1 MILHGAETYY
11 SCIDK
16 TADAVCALGN
26 SLNEHIVVFCED
38 KLTLS
43 VEKAIAERSGGTFN
57 AEVLTFGRYIKQR
70 SCEANSLTKESAA
83 IVVKKILGN
92 LKGDLKALY
101 RLTSSP
107 AFAFETSELIAQ
119 LKSAKIKPED
129 LVSASES
136 CEENIKAKISDIALV
151 FDSYENFLKEKGL
164 VDQNGVLDFM
174 PELVKRDE
182 KLKNSHVFVTGYSS
196 LTGQICEIIK
206 TLDESVSSLEIFAV
220 FGENENLYC
229 NEFYAF
235 AEKLAAGIYKEKDEG
250 LTLEQKM
257 ILNGLFDHHQ
267 FAKAGLYSDKVS
279 VFEAKSAREEIEFI
293 ARRITYFVTKKDCRY
308 SDFCL
313 AAGNLPEYSLQIK
326 KTFDDYGI
334 PYFADEKRVLSSHP
348 LAKLTISLLK
358 SSLRGGDINEIK
370 NVILNPLFIPDKS
383 VADKFIRAL
392 TKKTVTFKLFA
403 NKNFGFTNDEY
414 LNRRREILADFFSG
428 LKKSDKARNY
438 VLKISEFYEKAAVKE
453 NSEETENRLAAI
465 NAEEESAFL
474 SSALDN
480 VKEVAEKTGEVLG
493 DDEITLPEFIKLLET
508 GYNACEVGII
518 PQLLDCVYVA
528 ELKDCRYKRF
538 RHLFAAG
545 LNGDVPFVK
554 SDTALLL
561 DSDIADLEKL
571 SVSVE
576 PKISVVNK
584 REKEAAGL
592 AFASFSDSLTLS
604 YSLLSP
610 SGGQAVKS
618 EVVDYIQS
626 IFTEK
631 DKNVTFNA
639 RSLLKESEKRA
650 DGKEI
655 IQSLGYMRLRPAFFS
670 LVKDAD
676 DFKNGAIDSLSAA
689 SAFLGALGEYR
700 GGEYLPYAKKLLA
713 KKDEEIILK
722 KNLPAENYFKGG
734 RVSASKIECYFS
746 CPYKC
751 FVKYCLGA
759 ADKLT
764 GDVRSLDFGNVLHTV
779 AENFVKR
786 MDEAKTDEEAEIL
799 AEEVVKSALSSPE
812 ITKFSNRGDF
822 AYALKLT
829 EKEGKKLCKNIYEE
843 FKNSDF
849 RPVGEEVWFS
859 DYGEYKPV
867 PLRTRTGARYKLYG
881 KADRVDKYKNYV
893 RIVDYKTGNVTE
905 KVKDEKFYTGQNLQL
920 YLYMNAFV
928 KNGDEAAGAYYYAV
942 NDSFKKPDDDK
953 TVMAGK
959 TLFTDEII
967 NATDK
972 KVKTDG
978 KSDLINVK
986 TDKRSG
992 KLTGSLCDGV
1002 TLEGYMR
1009 YAKKLAESAVS
1020 DMTDGVIIPSP
1031 YKNTCDYCEYGGICG
1046 YDEESGFKER
1056 KVSDVKPQTIVEAAF
1071 GEESAAAQ
1079 GENSA
1084 HSETAAKKEILTA
1097 QNEGAKEN
1105 VG

>member
-1 MILHGAETYY
+1 MILHGAKTYY

-26 SLNEHIVVFCED
+26 SLEEHIVIFCED

-43 VEKAIAERSGGTFN
+43 VEKAIAERAGGTFN

-70 SCEANSLTKESAA
+70 APEADALTKESAA

-92 LKGDLKALY
+92 LKNELKALY
-101 RLTSSP
+101 RLTASP

-119 LKSAKIKPED
+119 LKSAKITPED
-129 LVSASES
+129 LLSVIES
-136 CEENIKAKISDIALV
+136 CEENIRAKISDIALI
-151 FDSYENFLKEKGL
+151 FCSYEKFLKEKGL
-164 VDQNGVLDFM
+164 VDQNGILDFM
-174 PELVKRDE
+174 PALIKRDE
-182 KLKNSHVFVTGYSS
+182 KLKKSKVFITGYSS
-196 LTGQICEIIK
+196 LTGQICGIVK
-206 TLDESVSSLEIFAV
+206 TLDENVSSLDVFAV
-220 FGENENLYC
+220 YGENKNLYC
-229 NEFYAF
+229 NEFYSF
-235 AEKLAAGIYKEKDEG
+235 AEKLASAVYKDKETDD
-250 LTLEQKM
+250 LSDEQKR
-257 ILNGLFDHHQ
+257 ILSGLFDHHQ
-267 FAKAGLYSDKVS
+267 FAKVGLYSDKVNI
-279 VFEAKSAREEIEFI
+279 FEAKSAREEIEFV
-293 ARRITYFVTKKDCRY
+293 AKRITYFVTKKKNRY

-313 AAGNLPEYSLQIK
+313 ACGNLPEYSLLIK

-334 PYFADEKRVLSSHP
+334 PYFSDEKHTLSSHP
-348 LAKLTISLLK
+348 LAKLTLNLLK
-358 SSLRGGDINEIK
+358 SALRGGDINEVK

-383 VADKFIRAL
+383 AADTFIRAL
-392 TKKTVTFKLFA
+392 TKKTVTFRLFL
-403 NKNFGFTNDEY
+403 NKKFDFTGDEY
-414 LNRRREILADFFSG
+414 LNEKRAVLADFYLG
-428 LKKSDKARNY
+428 LKKSDKAKNY
-438 VLKISEFYEKAAVKE
+438 VLKIREFYEKAAVKE
-453 NSEETENRLAAI
+453 NSEETENKLSAI

-480 VKEVAEKTGEVLG
+480 VTEVAEKAGDVLG
-493 DDEITLPEFIKLLET
+493 DDEISLSEFIKLLET
-508 GYNACEVGII
+508 GYEACEVGLI
-518 PQLLDCVYVA
+518 PQLLDSVYVA

-561 DSDIADLEKL
+561 DSDIADLEEL

-610 SGGQAVKS
+610 SGGQAVRS

-631 DKNVTFNA
+631 GKNIKFNSL
-639 RSLLKESEKRA
+639 SLLAARENPGE
-650 DGKEI
+650 GKETADFT
-655 IQSLGYMRLRPAFFS
+655 GYMRLRPAFFS

-676 DFKNGAIDSLSAA
+676 DFKNGATGSLSAA
-689 SAFLGALGEYR
+689 SAFLGALEDFK

-722 KNLPAENYFKGG
+722 KSLPADNYFKGG

-751 FVKYCLGA
+751 FIKYCLGA
-759 ADKLT
+759 ADNIT
-764 GDVRSLDFGNVLHTV
+764 GDVRSLDFGNVLHDI

-786 MDEAKTDEEAEIL
+786 MDEAKNDEEAETL
-799 AEEVVKSALSSPE
+799 AEEVIKNALSLPE

-859 DYGEYKPV
+859 DYSEYKPL
-867 PLRTRTGARYKLYG
+867 PLKTRTGKRYKLYG

-893 RIVDYKTGNVTE
+893 RIIDYKTGNVTD

-928 KNGDEAAGAYYYAV
+928 KNGEEAAGAYYYAV

-972 KVKTDG
+972 KVKTQG

-992 KLTGSLCDGV
+992 KLTGGLCDGV
-1002 TLEGYMR
+1002 TLEGYMK

-1020 DMTDGVIIPSP
+1020 DMTEGVIIPSP
-1031 YKNTCDYCEYGGICG
+1031 YKDACEYCEYGGICG
-1046 YDEESGFKER
+1046 YDEEAGYKER

-1071 GEESAAAQ
+1071 GDEPKE
-1079 GENSA
+1079 
-1084 HSETAAKKEILTA
+1084 KKER
-1097 QNEGAKEN
+1097 NEGEKEN